1 VDSYGSAVNQA
12 GDVEALA
19 PGFADG
25 NRRGR
30 ARGGESEVDTDDDP
44 VRLDTCFVFSVFWT
58 NVHEL
63 VDI

>member
-1 VDSYGSAVNQA
+1 VDM
-12 GDVEALA
+12 
-19 PGFADG
+19 
-25 NRRGR
+25 
-30 ARGGESEVDTDDDP
+30 DDDP